1 MGFLWSQPEQP
12 LDHTLQ
18 ESLLKSEPEL
28 IFRSGDLLIT
38 RASALQITLN
48 QCLWSKVA
56 IVVYKKNRVY
66 AFSNGL
72 CEPIET
78 YLFNHPNTVCRP
90 LQCIRYSGFDRRVE
104 EAVTRT
110 LDIMIKK
117 YQFSI
122 ESREGYCAG
131 TVLGILGFV
140 DFKHLST
147 YFHQLRP
154 DDFVSG
160 GRLELQDYTVE
171 CWNVH

>member
-1 MGFLWSQPEQP
+1 MGFLWSQPEQSLGYP
-12 LDHTLQ
+12 LQ

-48 QCLWSKVA
+48 QFLWSKVA
-56 IVVYKKNRVY
+56 IVLYKKNRVY

-78 YLFNHPNTVCRP
+78 YLFNHPNTVCRQ
-90 LQCIRYSGFDRRVE
+90 LQCIRYTGFDRRVE

-110 LDIMIKK
+110 FDIMIQKNH
-117 YQFSI
+117 FSI

-140 DFKHLST
+140 DFKKLST
-147 YFHQLRP
+147 YFNQLRP
-154 DDFVSG
+154 GDFVSG
-160 GRLELQDYTVE
+160 GRLDLQDYTRE
-171 CWNVH
+171 YWNVH